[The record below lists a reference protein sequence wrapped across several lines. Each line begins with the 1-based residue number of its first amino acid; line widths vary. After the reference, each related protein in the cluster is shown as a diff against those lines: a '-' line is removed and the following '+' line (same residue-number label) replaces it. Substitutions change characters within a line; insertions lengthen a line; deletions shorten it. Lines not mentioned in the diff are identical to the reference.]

1 MIAMVIFLITMIE
14 IRTDMVIVKLMI
26 RSSFS
31 ALQAV
36 CESCYQLYREP
47 EVHSL
52 CRSTRQTNTNTD
64 TNAKTNTD
72 TKTNTKTD
80 QDTVIDTNTLVKP
93 WIHNYFTSPC
103 WTSNHCWN
111 SLFPWFLPAATFI
124 TGCNSPGRTVSP
136 HPTSPNAL
144 RLFSLTRRWFIV
156 HLLFGTILLPKDI
169 AKNILSGR
177 ALQQARVQA
186 GLVDLGEECHHLESQ
201 KPIAVSKLHKL
212 FEYFQWMNRNW
223 FLV

>member
-64 TNAKTNTD
+64 TNTNTNTD
-72 TKTNTKTD
+72 TNTNTNTD
-80 QDTVIDTNTLVKP
+80 KDTVIERNTNTNTLVKP
-93 WIHNYFTSPC
+93 RIHNSQ
-103 WTSNHCWN
+103 
-111 SLFPWFLPAATFI
+111 LFHISMLNLQP
-124 TGCNSPGRTVSP
+124 
-136 HPTSPNAL
+136 
-144 RLFSLTRRWFIV
+144 
-156 HLLFGTILLPKDI
+156 LL
-169 AKNILSGR
+169 
-177 ALQQARVQA
+177 
-186 GLVDLGEECHHLESQ
+186 E
-201 KPIAVSKLHKL
+201 
-212 FEYFQWMNRNW
+212 
-223 FLV
+223 